1 MAQSKAE
8 EIAKLHTDMVLRVG
22 EMRLV
27 PTLTGDCNFEI
38 ADYDDGCGEND
49 DVAVTWHTS
58 ARSHVDLQRIA
69 DYLFDMFD
77 IVARPKDMREPENQK
92 AI

>member
-1 MAQSKAE
+1 MVQSKAE
-8 EIAKLHTDMVLRVG
+8 ELAKQHADMVLRIG

-49 DVAVTWHTS
+49 DVAVMWHTS
-58 ARSHVDLQRIA
+58 ARSHADLQSIA
-69 DYLFDMFD
+69 DYLFDMFAV
-77 IVARPKDMREPENQK
+77 VARPKDKRK
-92 AI
+92 S